1 MEEFTPAAR
10 GGAGLG
16 PAALATLDGRLAAAT
31 YLVGGS
37 LTLADLAAFA
47 AAHPAVSAA
56 GFDPAGLP
64 NLARWFDLVQHTAD
78 LGDAFPRVPL
88 CPAVAPPLEAAFA
101 ALKVAQ
107 SGKGSVSGAGAGA
120 GAGDSN
126 AKGKGK
132 GKGGGAAAPEAKAAP
147 AAAAVAGEGAD
158 GHAAPPADEVAALRA
173 AKKAEKARKQAEKK
187 AKKGGGAEA
196 TPAKDPDVSLLDIR
210 VGHIL
215 SAEQHP
221 EADGLYVEQIDVG
234 EDAPRTI
241 VSGLRKFVALEAMQ
255 DRPCVV
261 LCNLKPAKMRGILSS
276 GMVLCASNAAHD
288 AVEPLA
294 PPPGAAPGT
303 RVTCEG
309 FPGEAETNLRKMD
322 KVFKAVAPDLKTDSQ
337 GVAGFKGV
345 PLATPQG
352 ACVAASLPGCE
363 VR

>member
-1 MEEFTPAAR
+1 MGEFAPGVG
-10 GGAGLG
+10 GGAG
-16 PAALATLDGRLAAAT
+16 PAALAALDGRLAAAT

-56 GFDPAGLP
+56 GFDPASLP
-64 NLARWFDLVQHTAD
+64 HLARWFDLVQHTAD
-78 LGDAFPRVPL
+78 PGDAFPRVRL

-107 SGKGSVSGAGAGA
+107 GGAGAGA
-120 GAGDSN
+120 GESQ
-126 AKGKGK
+126 AKAKGK
-132 GKGGGAAAPEAKAAP
+132 GKGGGAAAPGAEAAP
-147 AAAAVAGEGAD
+147 APGGGAAAGEGAD
-158 GHAAPPADEVAALRA
+158 GRAAPPADEVAALRA

-196 TPAKDPDVSLLDIR
+196 APAKEPDVSLLDIR

-241 VSGLRKFVALEAMQ
+241 VSGLRQFVALEAMQ

-345 PLATPQG
+345 PMATPQG
-352 ACVAASLPGCE
+352 PCVAASLPGCE

>member
-1 MEEFTPAAR
+1 MGEFAPALA
-10 GGAGLG
+10 GAAGLG
-16 PAALATLDGRLAAAT
+16 PAALAALDGRLAAAT

-56 GFDPAGLP
+56 GFDPAGVP
-64 NLARWFDLVQHTAD
+64 HLARWFDLVQHTAD
-78 LGDAFPRVPL
+78 PGGAFPRVQL
-88 CPAVAPPLEAAFA
+88 CPAVATPLEAAFA

-107 SGKGSVSGAGAGA
+107 GGKGEGSGAGDGK
-120 GAGDSN
+120 

-132 GKGGGAAAPEAKAAP
+132 AKGGGAAAPEAKVAP
-147 AAAAVAGEGAD
+147 TAAAAAGEGAD

-196 TPAKDPDVSLLDIR
+196 EPAKDPDVSLLDIR

-255 DRPCVV
+255 NRPCVV

-276 GMVLCASNAAHD
+276 GMILCASNAAHD

-337 GVAGFKGV
+337 GMAGFKGV

-352 ACVAASLPGCE
+352 ACVAASLPECE